1 MSRPEWL
8 PTTHVEVGLHVFETT
23 RYTRHLY
30 PEQDRATVRIDGT
43 DAHVTVFGHHSDLV
57 RLRDVIGDV
66 IAQLDAAR
74 ADASRTTSSETSTS
88 TAA

>member
-1 MSRPEWL
+1 MSRPDWL

-23 RYTRHLY
+23 RYSPRLY
-30 PEQDRATVRIDGT
+30 PEQDRATVRIDGV
-43 DAHVTVFGHHSDLV
+43 DAHVTVFGHHGDLV
-57 RLRDVIGDV
+57 RLRDVIGEV

-74 ADASRTTSSETSTS
+74 AASRATASSETSTS

>member
-1 MSRPEWL
+1 VSRPEWL

-30 PEQDRATVRIDGT
+30 PEQDRATVRIDGA
-43 DAHVTVFGHHSDLV
+43 DAHLTVFGHHGDLV
-57 RLRDVIGDV
+57 RLRDVLGEV

-74 ADASRTTSSETSTS
+74 TSSSSATSTS

>member
-8 PTTHVEVGLHVFETT
+8 PTTHVEVGLHVYETT
-23 RYTRHLY
+23 RYDSHLY

-43 DAHVTVFGHHSDLV
+43 DAHVTVFGHHGDLV
-57 RLRDVIGDV
+57 RLRDILTDV
-66 IAQLDAAR
+66 VTQLETAR
-74 ADASRTTSSETSTS
+74 STTSATGT

>member
-30 PEQDRATVRIDGT
+30 PEQDRATVRIDGA
-43 DAHVTVFGHHSDLV
+43 DAHLTVFGHHGDLV
-57 RLRDVIGDV
+57 RLRDVLGEV

-74 ADASRTTSSETSTS
+74 TSSSSATSTS